1 MVNWELKLS
10 FNQINMKRMLFFAGV
25 WLLSCTDHPVG
36 EVPGLVLNNRMP
48 VIGNHPTQVAGTYIL
63 DKATL
68 QGSKIEVIHGSNP
81 PIVAEYTHDADITV
95 MVSKILF
102 GGSAFSAFQ
111 SACHSSQFGIEFKVN
126 GKTSYVC
133 LGSSFETMDMGTW
146 NTTGADNSLLAWS
159 ILNYAR
165 AIECEI
171 VPFEVNLEMLSG
183 YVVFPLPKN
192 DAAPLM
198 EGNNL
203 QYRKIMITF
212 KRLH

>member
-1 MVNWELKLS
+1 
-10 FNQINMKRMLFFAGV
+10 MLFFAGIL
-25 WLLSCTDHPVG
+25 LLSCTDQTAE
-36 EVPGLVLNNRMP
+36 EVPNIIPNKRVTVL
-48 VIGNHPTQVAGTYIL
+48 GNHPTQLAGTYTL

-68 QGSKIEVIHGSNP
+68 QGSKMEVIHGTNP
-81 PIVAEYTHDADITV
+81 PIVVEYTDDSDITV

-102 GGSAFSAFQ
+102 GGSSFSSFQ
-111 SACHSSQFGIEFKVN
+111 SVCNSGQFGIEFKVD

-133 LGSSFETMDMGTW
+133 LGTSLEPMDMGTW
-146 NTTGADNSLLAWS
+146 NTTGADNSLLAWNL
-159 ILNYAR
+159 LNYTR

-171 VPFEVNLEMLSG
+171 VPFEVNQEKLEG

-192 DAAPLM
+192 DAEPFL
-198 EGNNL
+198 EGNNQ